1 MNSLAQLKKVG
12 TKVPYRERKAIYIAG
27 RVGDLTDD
35 VYYLECK
42 AKFGRRERELLK
54 LGYRVYNPMTL
65 VKRDTDWHTA
75 MRICVRAL
83 TYCDYISPLPDAS
96 ESPGARIELGLA
108 ETFNMKKIFPS
119 KMNSRHEKK

>member
-12 TKVPYRERKAIYIAG
+12 TKIPYRERKAVYIAG

-35 VYYLECK
+35 AYYLECN

-54 LGYRVYNPMTL
+54 LVYRVYNPMTL
-65 VKRDTDWHTA
+65 VNRDTDWHTA

-83 TYCDYISPLPDAS
+83 TYCDFISPFQYAS

-108 ETFNMKKIFPS
+108 ETFNMKKYFQV
-119 KMNSRHEKK
+119 K